1 MQFCWNNAKTKWK
14 IVADFSI
21 ENTIEGPVIG
31 LDEVGRGPLAGP
43 VVSCG
48 VIYKNYN
55 ILKTKISIT
64 DSKKLTIKQRLELF
78 KFFRHLKKENILE
91 YYLGQATV
99 EEIDQIN
106 ILEATKLSMK
116 RVIDKFN
123 DPNVNIIIDGNFKL
137 EHKGI
142 IEKSI
147 IGGDKVSLSIAT
159 ASIIAKIHRD
169 RLMSILDN
177 KYRYFGWKQ
186 NAGYG
191 TKKHIEAIKEKGP
204 SSYHRKTFEPIK
216 SLIKK

>member
-1 MQFCWNNAKTKWK
+1 
-14 IVADFSI
+14 
-21 ENTIEGPVIG
+21 
-31 LDEVGRGPLAGP
+31 
-43 VVSCG
+43 
-48 VIYKNYN
+48 
-55 ILKTKISIT
+55 
-64 DSKKLTIKQRLELF
+64 
-78 KFFRHLKKENILE
+78 
-91 YYLGQATV
+91 
-99 EEIDQIN
+99 
-106 ILEATKLSMK
+106 MK

-169 RLMSILDN
+169 RLMSILDS
-177 KYRYFGWKQ
+177 KYQHFGWKQ

-191 TKKHIEAIKEKGP
+191 TQKHIDAIKKRGP
-204 SSYHRKTFEPIK
+204 TNCHRKTFDPIK